1 MRNPNFTVLLDR
13 KDSKGR
19 KKKAQAP
26 PPDDDDKLQL
36 PVRPTAPSSFSTLAF
51 PSSSFCTSTAICL
64 FLVFVN
70 FCFLLLLF
78 CFLFLQKSQKKNRT
92 GSSISVIST
101 PARFVYSNE
110 PGQKKK
116 KNLAF
121 KKKKRK

>member
-36 PVRPTAPSSFSTLAF
+36 PVRPTSPSSFSTVAF

-78 CFLFLQKSQKKNRT
+78 CFLFLQKSQKNRT